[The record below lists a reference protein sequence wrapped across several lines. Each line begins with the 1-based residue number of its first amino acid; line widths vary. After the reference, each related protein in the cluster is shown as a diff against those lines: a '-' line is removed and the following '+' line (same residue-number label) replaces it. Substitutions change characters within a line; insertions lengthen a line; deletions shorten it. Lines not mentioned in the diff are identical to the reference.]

1 MLKIGDK
8 VKILRKDIFHL
19 KYVKNPVGTVTEIDG
34 SYIMVRPRYKR
45 WVIELYQNE
54 VEVQ

>member
-1 MLKIGDK
+1 MKIGDK

-19 KYVKNPVGTVTEIDG
+19 KDVENPTGTVTNVNG
-34 SYIMVRPRYKR
+34 SYITVRPRYKR
-45 WVIELYQNE
+45 WVIELYPNE